1 MVNWI
6 YHKFLQKELTMENA
20 AALIIA
26 YLLGSIPSALWIG
39 KWFYGTDIRT
49 KGSGNLGATN
59 TFRVLGAKAGFVVTI
74 LDILKGTAAT
84 LLPMVIDTGI
94 HPLVFGVI
102 AVVGHMFPV
111 FARFKGGKAVATS
124 GGILLGYQ
132 WPLFIL
138 AVAVLLITL
147 KLTKMVSLSSII
159 LAVVAV
165 IYTIIYALN
174 TGDYPFLIVILIL
187 ATFIIF
193 RHRANI
199 GRIRAGTEP
208 KIKW

>member
-1 MVNWI
+1 
-6 YHKFLQKELTMENA
+6 MEI
-20 AALIIA
+20 LLPVLLA

-39 KWFYGTDIRT
+39 KLFYKTDIRT
-49 KGSGNLGATN
+49 QGSGNLGATN
-59 TFRVLGAKAGFVVTI
+59 TFRVLGAKAGIVVTV

-84 LLPMVIDTGI
+84 IIPLYIDTQI

-102 AVVGHMFPV
+102 AVIGHMFPV
-111 FARFKGGKAVATS
+111 FAKFKGGKAVATS

-132 WPLFIL
+132 WPLFLL
-138 AVAVLLITL
+138 ALAALLITL
-147 KLTKMVSLSSII
+147 KITKMVSLSSII
-159 LAVVAV
+159 LAVVAT

-174 TGDYPFLIVILIL
+174 TGDYPFLIVIIIL
-187 ATFIIF
+187 STFIIY

-199 GRIRAGTEP
+199 ARIRAGTEP

>member
-1 MVNWI
+1 MDI
-6 YHKFLQKELTMENA
+6 LLP
-20 AALIIA
+20 LILA
-26 YLLGSIPSALWIG
+26 YLLGSIPSALWVG
-39 KWFYGTDIRT
+39 KLFYKTDIRT

-59 TFRVLGAKAGFVVTI
+59 TFRTLGAKAGIVVTV

-84 LLPMVIDTGI
+84 MIPLYIDTSI

-102 AVVGHMFPV
+102 AVIGHMFPV
-111 FARFKGGKAVATS
+111 FAKFKGGKAVATS

-132 WPLFIL
+132 WPLFLL
-138 AVAVLLITL
+138 AVAVLLIGL
-147 KLTKMVSLSSII
+147 KITKMVSLASII

-165 IYTIIYALN
+165 IYTVIY
-174 TGDYPFLIVILIL
+174 TFYSEDYPFLLVILIL
-187 ATFIIF
+187 SSFIIY

-199 GRIRAGTEP
+199 ARIKAGTEP

>member
-1 MVNWI
+1 MDI
-6 YHKFLQKELTMENA
+6 LLP
-20 AALIIA
+20 LILA
-26 YLLGSIPSALWIG
+26 YLLGSIPSALWVG
-39 KWFYGTDIRT
+39 KLFYKTDIRT

-59 TFRVLGAKAGFVVTI
+59 TFRTLGAKAGIAVTI

-84 LLPMVIDTGI
+84 MIPFYIDTPI

-102 AVVGHMFPV
+102 AVIGHMYPV
-111 FARFKGGKAVATS
+111 FAKFKGGKAVATS

-132 WPLFIL
+132 WPLFLL
-138 AVAVLLITL
+138 AVAVLLIAL
-147 KLTKMVSLSSII
+147 KITKMVSLSSII

-165 IYTIIYALN
+165 IYTVIY
-174 TGDYPFLIVILIL
+174 TFYSEDYPFLIVILIL
-187 ATFIIF
+187 ASFIIY

-199 GRIRAGTEP
+199 ARIKAGTEP

>member
-1 MVNWI
+1 MDI
-6 YHKFLQKELTMENA
+6 
-20 AALIIA
+20 LIPVLLA

-39 KWFYGTDIRT
+39 KIFYKTDVRT

-59 TFRVLGAKAGFVVTI
+59 TFRVLGSTAGLIVTI

-84 LLPMVIDTGI
+84 LIPLFIVTDI
-94 HPLVFGVI
+94 HPLVLGLI

-111 FARFKGGKAVATS
+111 FAKFKGGKAVATS

-132 WPLFIL
+132 WPLFIV
-138 AVAVLLITL
+138 AVAVLLIGL
-147 KLTKMVSLSSII
+147 KITKMVSLSSMI

-165 IYTIIYALN
+165 IYAIIYAVN
-174 TGDYPFLIVILIL
+174 TGDYPFLAVILVL
-187 ATFIIF
+187 ASFIF
-193 RHRANI
+193 YRHRANI
-199 GRIRAGTEP
+199 TRIRSGTEP

>member
-1 MVNWI
+1 MDI
-6 YHKFLQKELTMENA
+6 LLP
-20 AALIIA
+20 LILA
-26 YLLGSIPSALWIG
+26 YLLGSIPSALWVG
-39 KWFYGTDIRT
+39 KLFYKTDIRT

-59 TFRVLGAKAGFVVTI
+59 TFRTLGAKAGIAVTI

-84 LLPMVIDTGI
+84 MIPFYIDTSI

-102 AVVGHMFPV
+102 AVIGHMFPV
-111 FARFKGGKAVATS
+111 FAKFKGGKAVATS

-132 WPLFIL
+132 WPLFLL
-138 AVAVLLITL
+138 AVAVLLIAL
-147 KLTKMVSLSSII
+147 KITKMVSLSSII

-165 IYTIIYALN
+165 IYTVIY
-174 TGDYPFLIVILIL
+174 TFYSEDYPFLIVILIL
-187 ATFIIF
+187 ASFIIY

-199 GRIRAGTEP
+199 ARIKAGTEP

>member
-1 MVNWI
+1 MDT
-6 YHKFLQKELTMENA
+6 FLPVL
-20 AALIIA
+20 LA

-39 KWFYGTDIRT
+39 KIFYKTDIRT

-59 TFRVLGAKAGFVVTI
+59 TFRTLGAKAGIVVTV

-84 LLPMVIDTGI
+84 LIPLYMETNI

-111 FARFKGGKAVATS
+111 FAKFKGGKAVATS

-132 WPLFIL
+132 WPLFL
-138 AVAVLLITL
+138 VAVAVLLITL
-147 KLTKMVSLSSII
+147 KITKMVSLSSII

-165 IYTIIYALN
+165 IYTTIYAIY
-174 TGDYPFLIVILIL
+174 TGDYLFLAVIVIL
-187 ATFIIF
+187 ATFIIY

-199 GRIRAGTEP
+199 SRIKAGTEP

>member
-1 MVNWI
+1 MDI
-6 YHKFLQKELTMENA
+6 LLP
-20 AALIIA
+20 LILA
-26 YLLGSIPSALWIG
+26 YLLGSIPSALWVG
-39 KWFYGTDIRT
+39 KLFYKTDIRT

-59 TFRVLGAKAGFVVTI
+59 TFRTLGAKAGIAVTI

-84 LLPMVIDTGI
+84 MIPLYIDTPI

-102 AVVGHMFPV
+102 AVIGHMYPV
-111 FARFKGGKAVATS
+111 FAKFKGGKAVATS

-132 WPLFIL
+132 WPLFLL
-138 AVAVLLITL
+138 AVAVLLIAL
-147 KLTKMVSLSSII
+147 KITKMVSLSSII

-165 IYTIIYALN
+165 IYTVIY
-174 TGDYPFLIVILIL
+174 TFYSEDYPFLIVILIL
-187 ATFIIF
+187 ASFIIY

-199 GRIRAGTEP
+199 ARIKAGTEP

>member
-1 MVNWI
+1 MNMI
-6 YHKFLQKELTMENA
+6 LPFIL
-20 AALIIA
+20 A
-26 YLLGSIPSALWIG
+26 YLLGSIPSALWVG
-39 KWFYGTDIRT
+39 KLFYKTDIRT

-59 TFRVLGAKAGFVVTI
+59 TFRTLGAKAGIAVTI

-84 LLPMVIDTGI
+84 MIPLYIDTPV

-102 AVVGHMFPV
+102 AVIGHMYPI
-111 FARFKGGKAVATS
+111 FANFKGGKAVATS

-132 WPLFIL
+132 WPLFLL
-138 AVAVLLITL
+138 AAAVLLITL
-147 KLTKMVSLSSII
+147 KITKMVSLSSII

-165 IYTIIYALN
+165 IYTVIY
-174 TGDYPFLIVILIL
+174 TFYSEDYPFLIVILIL
-187 ATFIIF
+187 ASFIIY

-199 GRIRAGTEP
+199 ERIKAGTEP

>member
-1 MVNWI
+1 MDI
-6 YHKFLQKELTMENA
+6 FLPVL
-20 AALIIA
+20 IA

-39 KWFYGTDIRT
+39 KLFYNTDIRT

-59 TFRVLGAKAGFVVTI
+59 TFRVLGAKAGLVVTV

-84 LLPMVIDTGI
+84 LLPLVMATDV
-94 HPLVFGVI
+94 HPLILGVI

-132 WPLFIL
+132 WPLFLL
-138 AVAVLLITL
+138 AVAVLLIAL
-147 KLTKMVSLSSII
+147 KITKMVSLSSII
-159 LAVVAV
+159 LAVVSV
-165 IYTIIYALN
+165 IYTIIYAIN
-174 TGDYPFLIVILIL
+174 TGDYLFLAVILTL
-187 ATFIIF
+187 ATFIIY

-199 GRIRAGTEP
+199 ARIRAGTEP